1 MRKVKTKSA
10 KFSGYILVFVLI
22 AIYFYNKNLNIYV
35 SNYKIKDI
43 DANSFLPATQFRVFN
58 EYNSGKLPAKNMIY
72 DKLKL
77 NATSLNVTTNKILIN
92 TKASEQISTMPITE
106 EETLTILQSKNI
118 LLLKNNATLERILSL
133 LRIPYK
139 ISKTINLNTTEIS
152 VIIFENYDDYLILY
166 KDPKFI
172 KYLAKNKIGLLVF
185 NSKTNTAQEE
195 IIECY
200 LNDHEFLN
208 EFLILTKYNK
218 QRIKINNKIKLTN
231 NFRQYYDNSE
241 IKINSILKCEK
252 NNNQIEDI
260 LTVGN
265 IDDIDHIFINSAS
278 LDGIWL
284 LNSLF
289 IDSIHYLSK
298 KEVNIN
304 LKRYVFVDIDDIFLA
319 KINETDFNEIIKFQN
334 RLTENYFYHSNN
346 SFKLNLGM
354 SGAFYN
360 SENMGD
366 RLLIGDSFRRIY

>member
-10 KFSGYILVFVLI
+10 KFSGYIIVFVLI
-22 AIYFYNKNLNIYV
+22 AIYFYNKNLNNYV

-58 EYNSGKLPAKNMIY
+58 EYNSGKLPAKKMIY

-77 NATSLNVTTNKILIN
+77 NATSLNGTTNKILIS
-92 TKASEQISTMPITE
+92 TKPSGQISTMPITE
-106 EETLTILQSKNI
+106 EETITILKSKNI

-166 KDPKFI
+166 KDPNFI
-172 KYLAKNKIGLLVF
+172 KYIAQNKIGLLVF

-200 LNDHEFLN
+200 LNDHEFLE

-231 NFRQYYDNSE
+231 NFRQYYDSE
-241 IKINSILKCEK
+241 LKMNSILKCEK

-260 LTVGN
+260 LTVGK
-265 IDDIDHIFINSAS
+265 IGDIDHIFINSAS

-298 KEVNIN
+298 KEVDIN

-334 RLTENYFYHSNN
+334 KLTEKYFYHSNN

-366 RLLIGDSFRRIY
+366 RLLIGDSFRRIF